1 MRLRPAR
8 TALTTIAIGLIA
20 SAAPLALHAQA
31 TTTMTRDT
39 APGKAVATET
49 TKATATVAAVDA
61 AGRGLT
67 LKMADGRTMDLVA
80 GPEVKNF
87 DQIKPGD
94 KVRAEYVR
102 ALSLELKKGSAASA
116 AATGKAG
123 MVRAPEGSK
132 PAMAAAATVNV
143 TADVVAVNHKDKLVT
158 LRGPKGNLVDLR
170 VDDPAQLAN
179 IKTGDKVDAVYSEA
193 LAVKVDA
200 APK

>member
-1 MRLRPAR
+1 
-8 TALTTIAIGLIA
+8 
-20 SAAPLALHAQA
+20 
-31 TTTMTRDT
+31 
-39 APGKAVATET
+39 
-49 TKATATVAAVDA
+49 
-61 AGRGLT
+61 
-67 LKMADGRTMDLVA
+67 
-80 GPEVKNF
+80 
-87 DQIKPGD
+87 
-94 KVRAEYVR
+94 
-102 ALSLELKKGSAASA
+102 
-116 AATGKAG
+116 